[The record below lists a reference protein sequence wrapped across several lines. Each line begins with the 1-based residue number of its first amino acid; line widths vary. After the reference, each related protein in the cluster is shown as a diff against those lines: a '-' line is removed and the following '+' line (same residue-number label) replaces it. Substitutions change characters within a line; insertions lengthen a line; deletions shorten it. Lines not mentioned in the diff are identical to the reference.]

1 MWQNFVTLWNRSIYF
16 QGAVVVFGVGMFMWL
31 TK

>member
-16 QGAVVVFGVGMFMWL
+16 RGAVVVFLTGVVLWL
-31 TK
+31 K

>member
-16 QGAVVVFGVGMFMWL
+16 KGAVVVFVTGVILML
-31 TK
+31 K

>member
-16 QGAVVVFGVGMFMWL
+16 KGAVVVFVTGVVLML
-31 TK
+31 K